1 MLEALGPSL
10 QGTEGEKTLSRSLDS
25 AGLSPVLLTEGC
37 HLLSS
42 EITLVRTKL
51 CTLFRVLCPLM
62 KRSFYDV
69 LSPRVNSDKG

>member
-1 MLEALGPSL
+1 MLEAIGPSL
-10 QGTEGEKTLSRSLDS
+10 QGTEGKKLSVEASILRVF
-25 AGLSPVLLTEGC
+25 PVLLTEGC